1 MSGAVLCRGLSFG
14 WLVDQY
20 SFPPKIIEPSQK
32 HVSKFIEG
40 VLRYFETCVTFCLS
54 IQMRT
59 RYSDTVQMELLV
71 AVVPE
76 NNNTGAISL
85 YAFFE
90 DQGSSEKKLQEI

>member
-1 MSGAVLCRGLSFG
+1 
-14 WLVDQY
+14 
-20 SFPPKIIEPSQK
+20 
-32 HVSKFIEG
+32 
-40 VLRYFETCVTFCLS
+40 
-54 IQMRT
+54 MRT